1 MIFQSNTQHGH
12 IFVPS
17 SKMNSFDETLV
28 IAAREGKLQKVEYLV
43 HEKGY
48 DINSTSYKN
57 KVKIPGHTTTK
68 SQENFWRANKK
79 DVIKQFFKSK
89 LQCRL

>member
-1 MIFQSNTQHGH
+1 
-12 IFVPS
+12 
-17 SKMNSFDETLV
+17 MNSFDETLV

-57 KVKIPGHTTTK
+57 KVKIPAH
-68 SQENFWRANKK
+68 RYDNKTSRK
-79 DVIKQFFKSK
+79 FLAS
-89 LQCRL
+89 

>member
-1 MIFQSNTQHGH
+1 
-12 IFVPS
+12 
-17 SKMNSFDETLV
+17 MNSFDDTLV
-28 IAAREGKLQKVEYLV
+28 IAAREGNLQKVEYLV

-68 SQENFWRANKK
+68 SQENF
-79 DVIKQFFKSK
+79 
-89 LQCRL
+89 

>member
-1 MIFQSNTQHGH
+1 
-12 IFVPS
+12 
-17 SKMNSFDETLV
+17 MNSFDDTLV
-28 IAAREGKLQKVEYLV
+28 IAAREGNLQKVEYLV

-68 SQENFWRANKK
+68 SQEKFWRANKK
-79 DVIKQFFKSK
+79 HVINQNYSVDCNRKLESFGSSFFF
-89 LQCRL
+89 

>member
-1 MIFQSNTQHGH
+1 
-12 IFVPS
+12 
-17 SKMNSFDETLV
+17 MNSFDDTLV
-28 IAAREGKLQKVEYLV
+28 IAAREGNLQKVEYLV
-43 HEKGY
+43 HEKGH

-68 SQENFWRANKK
+68 SQEKFWRANKK
-79 DVIKQFFKSK
+79 HVINQFFKSK

>member
-17 SKMNSFDETLV
+17 SKMNSFDDTLV
-28 IAAREGKLQKVEYLV
+28 IAAREGNLQKVEYLV

-57 KVKIPGHTTTK
+57 KVKIPAH
-68 SQENFWRANKK
+68 RYDNKTSRK
-79 DVIKQFFKSK
+79 FLAS
-89 LQCRL
+89 